1 MSPIPVT
8 PAALTKPHHTL
19 RRLIRPACTVLHLP
33 LLLAAT
39 LYLTS
44 QPAPAQSG
52 IAKSLTVAGTT
63 TNFGGN
69 TFAWIALQPTDPA
82 LLSGKQIAVYR
93 KNGNAASANPYS
105 RVAVIQ
111 PEGDVHTIASLMAR
125 AGSLGENLTELHAV
139 LSELLQ
145 GAEPAGAIAA
155 PQLMSSLICN
165 AVGHD
170 DKMRRVML
178 LARQRPSVAL
188 CAGLAH
194 AEKIPGSGLLTY
206 ELRDFDSTKLTDLG
220 VLGRLTLDPA
230 TPLVLPAPGAPVELP
245 DTSAKGNLNA
255 TLRWATP
262 NTLRD
267 LAPLH
272 YGFDVYRVTKAAT
285 LAHNWHSA
293 PPVSTALLAAEPAA
307 KKVNTLAILTSV
319 TLSAAEAA
327 DLTNKTVYLDDDNNR
342 FRSAGVPFTDNNQ
355 FYYFVAARDLLG
367 HGGAPSQGTLVTLC
381 DRLPTGAPRKVQV
394 RNQASYSG
402 TTHAQHFIIE
412 WQPPVLDPGDA
423 VSAYYVYRW
432 RTPSE
437 IAGKCTHFDPVSGK
451 PDHNLIAVLPASQLS
466 FVDDGSSA
474 PPAWAENDYAVPNW
488 PADNGK
494 TFFYT
499 IRAADA
505 SVSTNISGNSAPVW
519 GVLRDRQGPLG
530 VSGDILI
537 NCYRPDLTYA
547 ATTQIAASGLPA
559 DQAHLE
565 LLCVSPLAKGL
576 AWAEW
581 KFQPDAARDVM
592 VMLGRATFIQG
603 ASRTLQAQLRKTLA
617 NYNGKGVF
625 LCRVSTTGGKVSA
638 WVPASGQGEFT
649 PQADRRIQMKWN
661 ARLINSQMSG
671 TDCGWRDEA
680 VDPTTGLSTDL
691 SGVFTPS
698 AGSREWKIY
707 RRVNNSAQT
716 LMAQGEM
723 AVGSVSP
730 VMWTDSAP
738 PASYCTLCYYLQL
751 YDEHGNPSPMTQQG
765 ECLEHYDASFLSTP
779 MLEPITHVAPYL
791 AGKMHVSWFCNTA
804 GVERFEVWVARAS
817 GAAPTNTGSSLSID
831 QAGTHPNAVSGV
843 EGTEGLDFAVF
854 QSSVARH
861 LSIDGT
867 PQFSADLPVS
877 TSDTYSVMVRAVGPG
892 SYGTRTMGAFSNLET
907 YSYALPVL
915 SFSAQVPWP
924 QRPLPGQASFH
935 SGISATHLNIGK
947 LAPWKGNAVR
957 IGEYADAA
965 TNPTATVITKDLQGS
980 SLAVR
985 VAFSISTQRDPEQY
999 LYINDAVGLAEPNE
1013 TLPGCIFPIA
1023 LYRVQIA
1030 NANFPGVSG
1039 DIVQVSPM
1047 MERIAQYETALTT
1060 KVTDPFIAILHRA
1073 DSPLAASASN
1083 FDHDIF
1089 LLDRQ
1094 PVLKGATY
1102 KYLLVRFNPSKEIE
1116 RVIVTN
1122 TVDVPL

>member
-1 MSPIPVT
+1 MSSIPVT
-8 PAALTKPHHTL
+8 PIALPKPL
-19 RRLIRPACTVLHLP
+19 FMSRLLTRVICSSWRVPV
-33 LLLAAT
+33 LLATAIF
-39 LYLTS
+39 LTS
-44 QPAPAQSG
+44 PAAPAQSG
-52 IAKSLTVAGTT
+52 ISKSLTVAGTT
-63 TNFGGN
+63 SKFGGE

-93 KNGNAASANPYS
+93 KTGNAASANPYS

-125 AGSLGENLTELHAV
+125 AGSLGENLTELQAV

-145 GAEPAGAIAA
+145 GASPAAAIAP

-194 AEKIPGSGLLTY
+194 AEKITGLGMLTY
-206 ELRDFDSTKLTDLG
+206 ELRDFDSTKLADLG

-230 TPLVLPAPGAPVELP
+230 APLVLPAPGAPVELP
-245 DTSAKGNLNA
+245 DASAKGNLNA

-262 NTLRD
+262 NNLRD

-285 LAHNWHSA
+285 LAHGWQSA
-293 PPVSTALLAAEPAA
+293 PPASTALLAAEPAA
-307 KKVNTLAILTSV
+307 KKVNTLAILTPV

-342 FRSAGVPFTDNNQ
+342 FRSAGVPFTDNDQ
-355 FYYFVAARDLLG
+355 FYYFVVARDLLG
-367 HGGAPSQGTLVTLC
+367 HGGTPSQGTLVTLC
-381 DRLPTGAPRKVQV
+381 DRLPPGAPRKVQV
-394 RNQASYSG
+394 RNQATYSG

-412 WQPPVLDPGDA
+412 WHPPVLEAGESI
-423 VSAYYVYRW
+423 SAYYVYRW
-432 RTPSE
+432 RTPNE
-437 IAGKCTHFDPVSGK
+437 IPGKCTHLDPVSGK

-474 PPAWAENDYAVPNW
+474 PPAWAENDYAMPNW

-494 TFFYT
+494 TYFYT
-499 IRAADA
+499 VRAADS

-519 GVLRDRQGPLG
+519 GVLRDRQGPRG
-530 VSGDILI
+530 ATGDILI
-537 NCYRPDLTYA
+537 NCYRPNLTYA
-547 ATTQIAASGLPA
+547 GTTQIPASGLPA
-559 DQAHLE
+559 DQGHLE
-565 LLCVSPLAKGL
+565 LLSVSPLTKGL

-581 KFQPDAARDVM
+581 KFQPDATRE
-592 VMLGRATFIQG
+592 VMLGRATFTLS
-603 ASRTLQAQLRKTLA
+603 AARTLQAQLRKTLPD
-617 NYNGKGVF
+617 YTGKGVIY
-625 LCRVSTTGGKVSA
+625 CRVSTTGGKVSV

-649 PQADRRIQMKWN
+649 PQADRRLQMKWS
-661 ARLINSQMSG
+661 ATLASSLMSG
-671 TDCGWRDEA
+671 ADCGWRDEA

-691 SGVFTPS
+691 SGVFIPS
-698 AGSREWKIY
+698 VGSREWKIY
-707 RRVNNSAQT
+707 RRVNNSVQT
-716 LMAQGEM
+716 LMAQGEIP
-723 AVGSVSP
+723 AGSIAP
-730 VMWTDSAP
+730 VTWTDTSP

-765 ECLEHYDASFLSTP
+765 ECLEHYDSSFLATP
-779 MLEPITHVAPYL
+779 MLEPITNVAPYI
-791 AGKMHVSWFCNTA
+791 AGKMHVSWFCNIA

-817 GAAPTNTGSSLSID
+817 GAAAANTGSSLSVD
-831 QAGTHPNAVSGV
+831 QAATHPNTAAGI
-843 EGTEGLDFAVF
+843 EGADGLDFAVF

-861 LSIDGT
+861 LSVDGT

-877 TSDTYSVMVRAVGPG
+877 TSDTYSVMIRAVGPG
-892 SYGTRTMGAFSNLET
+892 TYGSRTMGAFSNLET
-907 YSYALPVL
+907 YSYTLPLL

-947 LAPWKGNAVR
+947 LSPWKGNAVR
-957 IGEYADAA
+957 IGEYADPA
-965 TNPTATVITKDLQGS
+965 TNATSTVITKDLQGS
-980 SLAVR
+980 SSAVR
-985 VAFSISTQRDPEQY
+985 VAFSISTLRSPEQF

-1013 TLPGCIFPIA
+1013 TLPGCIFPVA

-1030 NANFPGVSG
+1030 NANFSSVSG

-1047 MERIAQYETALTT
+1047 MEKIAQFASGPTT

-1122 TVDVPL
+1122 PVDVPL